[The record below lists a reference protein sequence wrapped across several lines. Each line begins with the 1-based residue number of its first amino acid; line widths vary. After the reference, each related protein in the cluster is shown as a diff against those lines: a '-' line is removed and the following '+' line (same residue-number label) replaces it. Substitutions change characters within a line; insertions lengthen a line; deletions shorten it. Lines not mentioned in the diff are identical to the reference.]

1 MTKTDSLPEISFD
14 SDISFLVNLQLKA
27 DILKLFEEN
36 RAWRLGRIKEIA
48 DKRKIEYQKS
58 KDAGSP
64 YRERRILSIEL
75 DLLREM
81 YSDTLKMKPLLN
93 FFDEL
98 EYFDIEEIKQNGF
111 YDFYKNNFLRFVY
124 EPKNT

>member
-1 MTKTDSLPEISFD
+1 MIKTDFLPEVSFD
-14 SDISFLVNLQLKA
+14 TDIAFLVNLQLKA
-27 DILKLFEEN
+27 DIPKLFEEN
-36 RAWRLGRIKEIA
+36 KIQRLRRIKEIA
-48 DKRKIEYQKS
+48 EKRKLEYQKL
-58 KDAGSP
+58 KDTGSP
-64 YRERRILSIEL
+64 YRERKMLSVEL

-81 YSDTLKMKPLLN
+81 YADTLKMKPLLN